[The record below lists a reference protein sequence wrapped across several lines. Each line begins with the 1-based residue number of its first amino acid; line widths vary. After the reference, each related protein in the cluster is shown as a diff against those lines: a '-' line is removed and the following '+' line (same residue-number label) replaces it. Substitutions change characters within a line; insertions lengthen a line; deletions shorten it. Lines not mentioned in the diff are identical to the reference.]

1 MGIEEK
7 KTEEKQS
14 PSGTRSAEHIR
25 RIFSYQYQVVA
36 EGAVAGAVG
45 GAVVS
50 VLRLLM
56 HHAEH
61 YRNALIQAAKT
72 SPQEF
77 ILALVLLAVCC
88 AAACVSVRLVP
99 LASGSGIPQVKG
111 EMQGQIDEPWLSVIF
126 SKLVGT
132 VAGIGAGLS
141 MGNEGPSVQIGA
153 MAGKGTARLLGR
165 PVTEEWLLMSAGVGA
180 GLSCAF
186 NAPLAAVMFV
196 LEDIHNNLNKDVIL
210 TTMAAVVTSDF
221 VSYQIFGL
229 HPVVTVPSTSALPLK
244 YYGLLLILGV
254 ILGAFGVF
262 FNKFTDV
269 MQNVYQHISNKT
281 VRIVVPFLMVIPLA
295 FLRPDAL
302 GTGYDL
308 IEDSAAGK
316 YMAAGMLIL
325 IILKFFYSMCC
336 TTCGTPGGIFLPLLV
351 VGALTGGLFMRL
363 YCGITGDPDI
373 YLANFVLYGMV
384 GYFAAVIRAPITGV
398 LLVTEMT
405 GNFMNFLSL
414 TIVALTAY
422 LAAQLMHGE
431 PIYDQ
436 LLHRML
442 RTRNENLDSG
452 SRRRVPKVILD
463 SDVHM
468 GSLMDGQPISRMHLP
483 KGSLV
488 VAILHQGVEIV
499 PGGSTVLHAGDQIS
513 VLCSAK
519 NSINV
524 DELLN
529 EQCRTAMGDWQ
540 NEDTARPVK

>member
-1 MGIEEK
+1 MGIGDK
-7 KTEEKQS
+7 KTRENKAGRGAE
-14 PSGTRSAEHIR
+14 SAEQIR
-25 RIFSYQYQVVA
+25 RAFSWQYQVVA
-36 EGAVAGAVG
+36 EGAVAGAAG

-56 HHAEH
+56 HQAEH
-61 YRNALIQAAKT
+61 YRDTLIQAAKT
-72 SPQEF
+72 SPQELV
-77 ILALVLLAVCC
+77 LALVLLALCC
-88 AAACVSVRLVP
+88 AAACISVRLVP

-126 SKLVGT
+126 SKLAGT

-165 PVTEEWLLMSAGVGA
+165 PVTEEWILMSAGVGA

-196 LEDIHNNLNKDVIL
+196 LEDIHNNLNKEVIL

-229 HPVVTVPSTSALPLK
+229 HPVVIIPGSRALPLK
-244 YYGLLLILGV
+244 YYWLLLVLGV

-281 VRIVVPFLMVIPLA
+281 VRIIVPFLLVIPIA

-308 IEDSAAGK
+308 IEASAAGK
-316 YMAAGMLIL
+316 YMAAGMAVLIL
-325 IILKFFYSMCC
+325 LKFFYSMCC

-351 VGALTGGLFMRL
+351 VGALTGGLFLRL
-363 YCGITGDPDI
+363 YCGLTGEEDV
-373 YLANFVLYGMV
+373 YLTNFVLYGMV
-384 GYFAAVIRAPITGV
+384 GYFTAVIRAPITGV

-422 LAAQLMHGE
+422 IAAQAMHGE

-452 SRRRVPKVILD
+452 SRHRAPKVILD

-488 VAILHQGVEIV
+488 VAILHQGNEIV
-499 PGGSTVLHAGDQIS
+499 PGGSTVLHAGDQLS

-519 NSINV
+519 SSIQV
-524 DELLN
+524 DELLE
-529 EQCRTAMGDWQ
+529 EQCRTTLGDWQ
-540 NEDTARPVK
+540 NEDTAHPEQ

>member
-1 MGIEEK
+1 MGLDEK
-7 KTEEKQS
+7 ETQVKK
-14 PSGTRSAEHIR
+14 R
-25 RIFSYQYQVVA
+25 RKGPEAAQHMRRVFSYQYQVIA
-36 EGAVAGAVG
+36 EGALAGGIG

-61 YRNALIQAAKT
+61 LRNALIQGAKT
-72 SPQEF
+72 TPQGLV
-77 ILALVLLAVCC
+77 LALVLLAACC
-88 AAACVSVRLVP
+88 FIACLSVRLVP
-99 LASGSGIPQVKG
+99 LASGSGIPQIKG
-111 EMQGQIDEPWLSVIF
+111 EMQGQIDEPWFSVMI
-126 SKLVGT
+126 SKLIGT

-165 PVTEEWLLMSAGVGA
+165 PVTEEWVLMSAGVGA

-229 HPVVTVPSTSALPLK
+229 HPVVTVPSTRALPLK
-244 YYGLLLILGV
+244 YYWLLLILGV

-269 MQNVYQHISNKT
+269 MQNLYQHISNKSI
-281 VRIVVPFLMVIPLA
+281 RIIIPFLMVIPLA
-295 FLRPDAL
+295 VFRPDAL

-308 IEDSAAGK
+308 IADSAAGK
-316 YMAAGMLIL
+316 YMAAGMLLL
-325 IILKFFYSMCC
+325 IVLKFFYSMCC

-351 VGALTGGLFMRL
+351 VGSLTGGLFMRL
-363 YCGITGDPDI
+363 YCGMTGDEDI

-414 TIVALTAY
+414 TIVALVAY
-422 LAAQLMHGE
+422 ISAQLMHGQ

-436 LLHRML
+436 LLQRLL
-442 RTRNENLDSG
+442 RTRNENMDYG
-452 SRRRVPKVILD
+452 NRHHVPKVILD
-463 SDVHM
+463 SDIHM
-468 GSLMDGQPISRMHLP
+468 GSLLDGQPISRMHLP

-513 VLCSAK
+513 VLCSARD
-519 NSINV
+519 SINV
-524 DELLN
+524 DEML
-529 EQCRTAMGDWQ
+529 ETQCRTTMGDWQ
-540 NEDTARPVK
+540 NEDTDCPES

>member
-1 MGIEEK
+1 MGIDGRKHREDGSSE
-7 KTEEKQS
+7 
-14 PSGTRSAEHIR
+14 SAKNMR
-25 RIFSYQYQVVA
+25 RIMSFQYQVIA
-36 EGAVAGAVG
+36 EGAVVGAAG
-45 GAVVS
+45 GAAVS

-61 YRNALIQAAKT
+61 FRTAVIAGTKGSAQGI
-72 SPQEF
+72 

-88 AAACVSVRLVP
+88 AAACLAVRLVP

-111 EMQGQIDEPWLSVIF
+111 EMQGQIDEPWHQVII
-126 SKLVGT
+126 SKLIGT

-153 MAGKGTARLLGR
+153 MAGKGASRILGR
-165 PVTEEWLLMSAGVGA
+165 PVTEEWILMSAGVGA

-196 LEDIHNNLNKDVIL
+196 LEDIHNNLNKEVIL

-229 HPVVTVPSTSALPLK
+229 HPVVTISVSRALPLR
-244 YYGLLLILGV
+244 YYWMLLLLGV

-262 FNKFTDV
+262 FNKFTDI
-269 MQNVYQHISNKT
+269 MQNVYQRISSKSL
-281 VRIVVPFLMVIPLA
+281 RIVIPFLMVIPLA
-295 FLRPDAL
+295 FLKPNVL

-308 IEDSAAGK
+308 IGESAAGR
-316 YMAAGMLIL
+316 YTAAAMAVL

-336 TTCGTPGGIFLPLLV
+336 TTSGVPGGIFLPLLV
-351 VGALTGGLFMRL
+351 VGALTGGLFLEL
-363 YCGITGDPDI
+363 YGGMSGDGTA
-373 YLANFVLYGMV
+373 YLANFVLYGMT
-384 GYFAAVIRAPITGV
+384 GYFASVIRAPITGV

-414 TIVALTAY
+414 TVVALVSY
-422 LAAQLMHGE
+422 IAAQAMHGQ

-436 LLHRML
+436 LLQRML
-442 RTRNENLDSG
+442 RTRNENMNTG
-452 SRRRVPKVILD
+452 RRAKKVILD

-468 GSLMDGQPISRMHLP
+468 GSQMDGQAISRMRLP
-483 KGSLV
+483 KGCLV
-488 VAILHQGVEIV
+488 ISILHQGVEIV

-513 VLCSAK
+513 VICSEHDSVA
-519 NSINV
+519 V
-524 DELLN
+524 GRLLD
-529 EQCRTAMGDWQ
+529 EQCRK
-540 NEDTARPVK
+540 VVYSHS